1 MTGFSTK
8 TDIAANEWAI
18 NDSVM
23 RLREWGTDTVRM
35 LPQPTSDWMPVYEWT
50 VGSADTCAFQLDD
63 PTGRI
68 SRLHARLV
76 RERSRWLLRDLGSKN
91 GIRLDGASHPEIVLE
106 PGAEIGIGGV
116 TLIAESLH
124 SIKLRGFLAR
134 LLGWRADRIE
144 VIDHALRS
152 IRMAVTQRAAL
163 VLLGDGDL
171 VPIARALHRR
181 TLGAH
186 RPFIVCD
193 PRRRQG
199 RGNVRSAENY
209 AIGMLAFVAAAGGS
223 LCVRSVRLPEDFGS
237 VLAAF
242 RAPASRVQ
250 LMACGQPSK
259 DYEPYLAAPI
269 TVPPLTSRP
278 DEIDRIISEYAE
290 DAVAEL
296 GARSGFLAADHAWVQ
311 MHSASSLPDIEKATL
326 RLVAIRESRNL
337 SAAAARLR
345 MAPVSLSRWIGRR
358 KLPSSAGG
366 GLAPGHK

>member
-18 NDSVM
+18 DDSVM
-23 RLREWGTDTVRM
+23 RLREWGTDTIRL
-35 LPQPTSDWMPVYEWT
+35 LPQLATNEWVLINEWT
-50 VGSADTCAFQLDD
+50 VGAAKTCALQLDD

-76 RERSRWLLRDLGSKN
+76 HQRSKWLLRDLGSKN

-116 TLIAESLH
+116 TLIAESLR
-124 SIKLRGFLAR
+124 SIKLHGFLAR
-134 LLGWRADRIE
+134 LLGWRAERIA

-152 IRMAVTQRAAL
+152 IRMAVTRRAAL

-171 VPIARALHRR
+171 VPIARAIHRR
-181 TLGAH
+181 TLGAA

-209 AIGMLAFVAAAGGS
+209 AIGMPAFAAATGGS
-223 LCVRSVRLPEDFGS
+223 LCVRNLRLPKDVGS

-242 RAPASRVQ
+242 RGPNSRVQ
-250 LMACGQPSK
+250 LVVCGQPSE
-259 DYEPYLAAPI
+259 DYDPYLAAPI

-278 DEIDRIISEYAE
+278 DEIDRIIIEYAE

-296 GARSGFLAADHAWVQ
+296 GAHTGFLSADHAWVKA
-311 MHSASSLPDIEKATL
+311 HSASSLPDIEKATL

-337 SAAAARLR
+337 SNAAARLG

-358 KLPSSAGG
+358 KLPMHVE
-366 GLAPGHK
+366 P